1 MGMRNAVRCGRC
13 GACATWTGRRRTP
26 RECLRAFTESP
37 RVVLPCRTPP
47 TRCLPFAP
55 RSPAPLPP
63 LAALPCVRAYVRAL
77 LQLAKS
83 SKKALAGAGEGGGG
97 SGKSR
102 KSEFSRSTKVFA
114 KLQEHADGATAAVAA
129 TTTVPRAAAH
139 LKL

>member
-1 MGMRNAVRCGRC
+1 M
-13 GACATWTGRRRTP
+13 
-26 RECLRAFTESP
+26 
-37 RVVLPCRTPP
+37 
-47 TRCLPFAP
+47 
-55 RSPAPLPP
+55 
-63 LAALPCVRAYVRAL
+63 RAYVRAL